1 MIKTKAIS
9 RKAQLIDGQF
19 KQIKTK
25 LDYVEFSDRDEK
37 LKALESIYRNL
48 GKALDLISYLQ
59 IEGVNNG

>member
-1 MIKTKAIS
+1 MIKTEAVS
-9 RKAQLIDGQF
+9 RKAQIIDSQF